1 MNIAGIDH
9 IQIAMPPGSEAA
21 ARRFYGEL
29 LGLHEEPK
37 PEGLAGR
44 GGCWFS
50 GPGVAVHMGIEEPF
64 TPQRKA
70 HPAFRVVDLEAARML
85 FQVAGIAV
93 TQDDSVPHV
102 RRFYASDPFGN
113 RLEFIQEGDAF

>member
-9 IQIAMPPGSEAA
+9 IQLAMPPGGEAE

-29 LGLHEEPK
+29 LGLHEVAK
-37 PEGLAGR
+37 PAGLVGR

-70 HPAFRVVDLEAARML
+70 HPAFRVVDLEAARMR
-85 FQVAGIAV
+85 FQAAGVAV

>member
-1 MNIAGIDH
+1 MNIVGIDH
-9 IQIAMPPGSEAA
+9 ILIAMPAGSEAV

-29 LGLHEEPK
+29 LGLQEVAK
-37 PEGLAGR
+37 PEGLARR

-50 GPGVAVHMGIEEPF
+50 GSGVVIHMGIEDPF

-70 HPAFRVVDLEAARML
+70 HPAFLVSDLEAARAQ
-85 FQVAGIAV
+85 FDAAGV
-93 TQDDSVPHV
+93 PMSRDDTMPHV
-102 RRFYASDPFGN
+102 RRFYASDPFDN